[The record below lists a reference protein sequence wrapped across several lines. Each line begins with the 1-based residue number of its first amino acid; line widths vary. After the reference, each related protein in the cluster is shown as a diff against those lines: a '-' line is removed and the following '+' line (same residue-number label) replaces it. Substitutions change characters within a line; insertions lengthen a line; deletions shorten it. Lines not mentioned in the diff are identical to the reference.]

1 MIPRRR
7 GLWVEVALALALLTL
22 ATILLNAGVFWLL
35 LKKTEEQRR
44 TDLALSLSAAL
55 TSQLEV
61 ETLRK
66 NGANGYKKVM
76 AAYQGSGLDA
86 DELYVVDPSLKV
98 LAGIV
103 GEAPRTPDA
112 GLRAALYGKEQHT
125 SVDGLLWGRRWV
137 VVTTPVAPSGQV
149 AAALRV
155 RMPLQLPLLPGG
167 PAGFV
172 LTYTFFSGS
181 AIALFGFSLFRRR
194 VIQPIRRL
202 QEGTRKIADGGFGST
217 VQVDASR
224 ELQELSEALNAM
236 SGSLAGYRERSEEQL
251 GRLQAANDDLRAA
264 QEALVRSERLAG
276 VGRLAAGLA
285 HEVGNPLAAVLGY
298 LELMAGGLDDAEL
311 EADLV
316 HRSQKELARIH
327 AIIRQLLDYSRTGP
341 GRREDVG
348 LVEAAQEA
356 VATVSPQPAFRDVGF
371 DVRAEGP
378 GPVVRVERDKLHQVL
393 VNLLL
398 NAADALRGE
407 ATAEIIVEI
416 RTVGAEAELR
426 CLDSGSGFGPVAMD
440 RAFEPFFTTRGVGR
454 GTGLGLA
461 TALQVV
467 EQSGGRMWVANREAG
482 GAEVGLALPISG
494 APDDAD

>member
-1 MIPRRR
+1 
-7 GLWVEVALALALLTL
+7 VALALALLTL

-44 TDLALSLSAAL
+44 TDFALSLSGAL

-61 ETLRK
+61 ETVRQ
-66 NGANGYKKVM
+66 NGATGYKKVL
-76 AAYQGSGLDA
+76 AAYQGSGLEA
-86 DELYVVDPSLKV
+86 DELYVVDPSMTV
-98 LAGIV
+98 LAGTV
-103 GEAPRTPDA
+103 GDAPRTPDA

-125 SVDGLLWGRRWV
+125 EVDGLLWGRRWV
-137 VVTTPVAPSGQV
+137 VVTTPVAPRGQV

-155 RMPLQLPLLPGG
+155 RMPLHVPMLPGG

-172 LTYTFFSGS
+172 LAYTVFSGS

-194 VIQPIRRL
+194 LILPIRRL
-202 QEGTRKIADGGFGST
+202 QEGTRRIADGGFGST

-236 SGSLAGYRERSEEQL
+236 SESLAGYRTRSEDQL
-251 GRLQAANDDLRAA
+251 ERLRAANDELRAT

-298 LELMAGGLDDAEL
+298 LELLDGGLDDPDL

-316 HRSQKELARIH
+316 RRSQKELGRIH
-327 AIIRQLLDYSRTGP
+327 AIIRQLLDYSRTGA
-341 GRREDVG
+341 GQEESVS
-348 LVEAAQEA
+348 LVDAAEEA
-356 VATVSPQPAFRDVGF
+356 VATVLPQPAFRGVA
-371 DVRAEGP
+371 VRVAPGEGS
-378 GPVVRVERDKLHQVL
+378 PVVRVERDKLHQVL

-398 NAADALRGE
+398 NAGDALAG
-407 ATAEIIVEI
+407 AESPSILLEVG
-416 RTVGAEAELR
+416 VDGAEARLR
-426 CLDSGSGFGPVAMD
+426 CLDTGSGFDGVALD
-440 RAFEPFFTTRGVGR
+440 RAFEPFFTTREVGR

-467 EQSGGRMWVANREAG
+467 EQAGGRMWVANRPEG
-482 GAEVGLALPISG
+482 GAEVGFALPLAAG
-494 APDDAD
+494 GPDAA

>member
-1 MIPRRR
+1 M
-7 GLWVEVALALALLTL
+7 ALALALLTL

-44 TDLALSLSAAL
+44 TDFALSLSAAL

-61 ETLRK
+61 ETVRQ
-66 NGANGYKKVM
+66 NGASGYKKVL
-76 AAYQGSGLDA
+76 AAYQGSGLEA
-86 DELYVVDPSLKV
+86 DELYVVDPSMTV
-98 LAGIV
+98 LAGTV
-103 GEAPRTPDA
+103 GDAPRTPDA

-137 VVTTPVAPSGQV
+137 VVTTPVAPRGKV

-155 RMPLQLPLLPGG
+155 RMPLHLPLLPGG

-172 LTYTFFSGS
+172 LAYTVFSGS

-194 VIQPIRRL
+194 LILPIRRL
-202 QEGTRKIADGGFGST
+202 QEGTRQIADGGFGSR

-224 ELQELSEALNAM
+224 EIQDLSEALNAM
-236 SGSLAGYRERSEEQL
+236 SESLAGYRSRSEEQVE
-251 GRLQAANDDLRAA
+251 RLRAANADLRAA

-298 LELMAGGLDDAEL
+298 LELMDGGLDDPEL

-316 HRSQKELARIH
+316 RRSQKELGRIH
-327 AIIRQLLDYSRTGP
+327 AIIRQLLDYSRTGA
-341 GRREDVG
+341 GQ
-348 LVEAAQEA
+348 VEAVALGEAADEA
-356 VATVSPQPAFRDVGF
+356 VATVLPQPAFRGVAVTVDTG
-371 DVRAEGP
+371 DA

-398 NAADALRGE
+398 NAGDALAGV
-407 ATAEIIVEI
+407 AEPTILVIVD
-416 RTVGAEAELR
+416 TVGDEARLR
-426 CLDSGSGFGPVAMD
+426 CLDSGSGFDPVALD
-440 RAFEPFFTTRGVGR
+440 RAFEPFFTTREVGR

-467 EQSGGRMWVANREAG
+467 EQAGGRMWVANRPEG
-482 GAEVGLALPISG
+482 GGEVGLALPQAGGGS
-494 APDDAD
+494 DAS

>member
-1 MIPRRR
+1 M
-7 GLWVEVALALALLTL
+7 ALALALLTL

-44 TDLALSLSAAL
+44 TDFALSLSAAL

-61 ETLRK
+61 ESLRQ
-66 NGANGYKKVM
+66 NGASGYKKVL
-76 AAYQGSGLDA
+76 AAYQGSGLEA

-98 LAGIV
+98 LAGTV
-103 GEAPRTPDA
+103 GDAPRTPDA

-125 SVDGLLWGRRWV
+125 GVDGLLWGRRWV
-137 VVTTPVAPSGQV
+137 VVTTPVAPSGRV

-155 RMPLQLPLLPGG
+155 RMPLHLPLLPGG

-172 LTYTFFSGS
+172 LAYTFFSGS

-194 VIQPIRRL
+194 LILPIRRL
-202 QEGTRKIADGGFGST
+202 QEGTRQIADGGFGST

-224 ELQELSEALNAM
+224 ELQELSAALNAM

-251 GRLQAANDDLRAA
+251 RRLQSANDDLRTA

-285 HEVGNPLAAVLGY
+285 HEVGNPLSAVLGY
-298 LELMAGGLDDAEL
+298 LELMAGGLDDPEL

-316 HRSQKELARIH
+316 QRSQKELGRIH

-341 GRREDVG
+341 GRLEDVP
-348 LVEAAQEA
+348 LLEAAEEA
-356 VATVSPQPAFRDVGF
+356 VATVTPQPAFRYVALDVKLSG
-371 DVRAEGP
+371 AAP
-378 GPVVRVERDKLHQVL
+378 IVRVERDKLHQVL

-398 NAADALRGE
+398 NAADSLRGE
-407 ATAEIIVEI
+407 PITEISIEI
-416 RTVGAEAELR
+416 CSEAAEAHLR
-426 CLDSGSGFGPVAMD
+426 CLDSGSGFDAVALD
-440 RAFEPFFTTRGVGR
+440 RAFEPFFTTREVGR

-461 TALQVV
+461 MALQVV
-467 EQSGGRMWVANREAG
+467 EQSGGRMWVANRDVG
-482 GAEVGLALPISG
+482 GAEVGLALPLSEAG
-494 APDDAD
+494 DDAA